1 MKLKIRAEIETK
13 GGNRRPVSWATQQPA
28 NADGSISIQLLR
40 RDDPKWRK
48 GV

>member
-1 MKLKIRAEIETK
+1 MKLKIRAEIETR
-13 GGNRRPVSWATQQPA
+13 GGNRRRVNWATQQPT
-28 NADGSISIQLLR
+28 NADGSISFQLLR